1 MCVRP
6 FLFLFFSSFCA
17 QFGRDWTR
25 KGRGIVGVPDAVA
38 MATRSPATPPPS
50 SLASYCLSNQIIG
63 FAAIPISRLRLRH
76 VPSFFSLFF
85 FRLTNNRKQKRTRS
99 KSVNRYRTIIWQKL
113 GKKKKNSVK
122 RQWERALNECLPS
135 CRGLVSLWF
144 FFVCFF
150 CVGVSFLSARYRP
163 RRVELRVGRRRK
175 ADRLFFCFSTS
186 RRRHVCGPHTH
197 THTHTHTHQ
206 HKSYFNELR
215 LIKKKKYTGHFFW
228 VIGSEK
234 KDHSSSRSWV
244 INRISATAH

>member
-1 MCVRP
+1 MCVCV
-6 FLFLFFSSFCA
+6 LFFSFFFSSFCA

-144 FFVCFF
+144 FLFVFF
-150 CVGVSFLSARYRP
+150 AWVFRFSRLVTGPGALSCASGGD
-163 RRVELRVGRRRK
+163 EK
-175 ADRLFFCFSTS
+175 QIAFFFCFSTS

-215 LIKKKKYTGHFFW
+215 LIKKKKVHWTFFLGHW
-228 VIGSEK
+228 VRK
-234 KDHSSSRSWV
+234 KRSFV
-244 INRISATAH
+244 LALLGNKSN